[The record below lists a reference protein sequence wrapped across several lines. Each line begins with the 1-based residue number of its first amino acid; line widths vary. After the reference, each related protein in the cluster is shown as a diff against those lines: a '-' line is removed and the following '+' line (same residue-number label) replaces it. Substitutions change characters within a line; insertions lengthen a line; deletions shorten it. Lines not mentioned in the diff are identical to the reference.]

1 MKLRYDN
8 PLSTV
13 DHKGAV
19 FGHERNLAHIDFL
32 FLDVFDRTF
41 RSFALIDYQAQ
52 FYAQRC
58 RVRHT
63 TDLALFDVEHRL
75 TKTVANVLQLRIAT
89 VALDR
94 ENRTECGFK
103 AVLPFWVLLDKLLE
117 RVKLDRKEIW
127 YVQNLWT
134 LTKILTNTFFLGIGV
149 NHRVPQLAG
158 KSNLLSV
165 RI

>member
-13 DHKGAV
+13 DHKGTV
-19 FGHERNLAHIDFL
+19 FGHERNFAHIDFL

-58 RVRHT
+58 RERHT
-63 TDLALFDVEHRL
+63 TDLALFDVEDRL

-94 ENRTECGFK
+94 ENRTECGF
-103 AVLPFWVLLDKLLE
+103 
-117 RVKLDRKEIW
+117 
-127 YVQNLWT
+127 
-134 LTKILTNTFFLGIGV
+134 
-149 NHRVPQLAG
+149 
-158 KSNLLSV
+158 
-165 RI
+165 

>member
-1 MKLRYDN
+1 MQLRYDN

-13 DHKGAV
+13 DHEGAV
-19 FGHERNLAHIDFL
+19 FGHERNFTHVDFL

-41 RSFALIDYQAQ
+41 RRFALIDNRAQ

-58 RVRHT
+58 RERHT
-63 TDLALFDVEHRL
+63 TDLALFDVEDRL

-103 AVLPFWVLLDKLLE
+103 AVLPFWILLDKLLE

-127 YVQNLWT
+127 YVQHLWT
-134 LTKILTNTFFLGIGV
+134 FTKILTNTFF
-149 NHRVPQLAG
+149 
-158 KSNLLSV
+158 SV
-165 RI
+165 